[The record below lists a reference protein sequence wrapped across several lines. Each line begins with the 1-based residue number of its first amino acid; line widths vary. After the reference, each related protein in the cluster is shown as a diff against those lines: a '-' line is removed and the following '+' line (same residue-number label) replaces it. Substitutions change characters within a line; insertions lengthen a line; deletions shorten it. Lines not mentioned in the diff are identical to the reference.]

1 MKIYVKHRR
10 AQNRIMPGRRRLAAG
25 VLAAVSGVCLGVG
38 AGAVPA
44 VAVPAAPAVAVKAA
58 VPKGLE
64 SFYGQR
70 VEWYDCGATGGMEK
84 SAEATAFKCAKVKVP
99 LDYSQPDG
107 QTIEI
112 AMKKHVATGSIHRG
126 SLFINP
132 GGPGES
138 GVGLAENSE
147 RQFSPALNQAYDIIG
162 FDPRGVGSSTPI
174 TCDVVGGA
182 LPGEAAQGAMGVDD
196 PLPGSIA
203 ADAAGADPTPFHDAQ
218 DPAADG
224 AAVGNISFQTLVDEI
239 TKDFKQE
246 EAQCAASTKP
256 AGLLDHVDTITVARD
271 LDVLRAL
278 SGNEK
283 LDYAGFSYGT
293 YLGAHYAELFP
304 SNTGRMVLDGAVDPS
319 LSLGDRGSGQAKGFE
334 RSLRTYVEQCQA
346 GQAGQNC
353 PLTGDTDSGV
363 QQIRDLITAADQ
375 TPLKTSDP
383 NATVD
388 GSKIRVVVRRL
399 MYSSEYWSFL
409 TYALDQAIT
418 QQDGSYFQTL
428 YGPVTTGTSAP
439 TFYAVNCLDIPVQG
453 DMASWEKEYRQNIQ
467 DSPTFGASLSN
478 QDVRCQAWGH
488 NGTRKPAPIHAKG
501 AAPILVVGTT
511 GDPATPYAWS
521 QAMAQQLES
530 GRLLT
535 WEGNGH
541 TAYGRSGACIQ
552 RAVDGY
558 LINGTMPEPGT
569 TCKGDE

>member
-1 MKIYVKHRR
+1 MNRTGR
-10 AQNRIMPGRRRLAAG
+10 AEGARGAGRRRLAAG

-44 VAVPAAPAVAVKAA
+44 VAVPVAPAVAVKAA

-64 SFYGQR
+64 SFYGQT

-256 AGLLDHVDTITVARD
+256 AGLLDHVDTISVARD
-271 LDVLRAL
+271 LDILRAL

-304 SNTGRMVLDGAVDPS
+304 SNTGRMVLDGAMDPS
-319 LSLGDRGSGQAKGFE
+319 LTLYESSRGQAIGFE
-334 RSLRTYVEQCQA
+334 HSLRTYVEWCQGA
-346 GQAGQNC
+346 ADC
-353 PLTGDTDSGV
+353 PLSGGTDAGV
-363 QQIRDLITAADQ
+363 QQISDLFSSADQ
-375 TPLKTSDP
+375 SPLPTSDP
-383 NATVD
+383 NRSVTGTDIKGVVIQYMYFSEQDWPVLNQALTQAIVHHD
-388 GSKIRVVVRRL
+388 GSMIRSILDRFQSAGSNSTLTRL
-399 MYSSEYWSFL
+399 
-409 TYALDQAIT
+409 AI
-418 QQDGSYFQTL
+418 
-428 YGPVTTGTSAP
+428 
-439 TFYAVNCLDIPVQG
+439 NCLDYRVEG
-453 DMASWEKEYRQNIQ
+453 DMTSWAARDQEMEQVA
-467 DSPTFGASLSN
+467 PHFGQMAVISDLA
-478 QDVRCQAWGH
+478 CQSWGH
-488 NGTRKPAPIHAKG
+488 TGTQPPKALHAKG
-501 AAPILVVGTT
+501 AAPILVIGTT
-511 GDPATPYAWS
+511 GDPATPYEWAK
-521 QAMAQQLES
+521 ALAGQLES
-530 GRLLT
+530 GQLLT

-541 TAYGRSGACIQ
+541 TAYANAGHGPCVTK
-552 RAVDGY
+552 AVDTY
-558 LINGTMPEPGT
+558 LLTGSMPKKDL
-569 TCKGDE
+569 TCRGKE

>member
-132 GGPGES
+132 GGPGGS
-138 GVGLAENSE
+138 GVQYVEAAAETGFAGVQGS
-147 RQFSPALNQAYDIIG
+147 YDIIG

-174 TCDVVGGA
+174 TCA
-182 LPGEAAQGAMGVDD
+182 TAN
-196 PLPGSIA
+196 
-203 ADAAGADPTPFHDAQ
+203 GADPAGGADQAPNDAAFEELAPQ
-218 DPAADG
+218 ITTSFSQMEAD
-224 AAVGNISFQTLVDEI
+224 
-239 TKDFKQE
+239 
-246 EAQCAASTKP
+246 CAANTKP

-271 LDVLRAL
+271 LDILRAL

-304 SNTGRMVLDGAVDPS
+304 SNTGRMVLDGAMDPS
-319 LSLGDRGSGQAKGFE
+319 LTLYESRRGQVIGFE
-334 RSLRTYVEQCQA
+334 HSLRTYVEWCQGA
-346 GQAGQNC
+346 ADC
-353 PLTGDTDSGV
+353 PLSGGTDAGV
-363 QQIRDLITAADQ
+363 QQISDLFSSADQ
-375 TPLKTSDP
+375 SPLPTSDP
-383 NATVD
+383 NRSVTGTDIKGVVTQYMYFSEQDWPVLNQALTQAIVHHD
-388 GSKIRVVVRRL
+388 GSMIRSILDRFQSAGSNSTLARL
-399 MYSSEYWSFL
+399 
-409 TYALDQAIT
+409 AI
-418 QQDGSYFQTL
+418 
-428 YGPVTTGTSAP
+428 
-439 TFYAVNCLDIPVQG
+439 NCLDYQVEG
-453 DMASWEKEYRQNIQ
+453 DMTSWAARDQEMEQVA
-467 DSPTFGASLSN
+467 PHFGQMAVISDLA
-478 QDVRCQAWGH
+478 CQSWGH
-488 NGTRKPAPIHAKG
+488 TGTQPPKALHAKG
-501 AAPILVVGTT
+501 AAPILVIGTT
-511 GDPATPYAWS
+511 GDPATPYEWAK
-521 QAMAQQLES
+521 ALAGQLES
-530 GRLLT
+530 GQLLT

-541 TAYGRSGACIQ
+541 TAYANAGHGPCITK
-552 RAVDGY
+552 AVDTY
-558 LINGTMPEPGT
+558 LLTGTMPKKDL
-569 TCKGDE
+569 TCRGKE